1 MKTLLRSAFISAGNT
16 VSVRFLTPA
25 SSVQCVQAPGNI
37 PVTAISETPRHSDKL
52 EVYRRRCEHRISS
65 SSASNEPLASHV
77 PFPSLHTS
85 SHLFS
90 LLCDTKRPPERG
102 GEGEGSKAAAG
113 ARSGGCRAGAAL
125 ESRAPGEACAP
136 LGSCKGG
143 SALGGA
149 HLEGAVRGQL
159 YRHGANTTTRCAAS
173 APGAG
178 GAKVPGISASPQRAQ
193 PRERGGQNPSRG
205 QSREKKNESDLQGL
219 EPCLDGKRAQVRKE
233 RFAKMGFHPPQAVFW
248 SWVPHTR
255 GSLCG
260 AAEVASCLLW

>member
-16 VSVRFLTPA
+16 VPWFLTPA
-25 SSVQCVQAPGNI
+25 SSVRCVQAPGNI
-37 PVTAISETPRHSDKL
+37 PVTAVSETPRHSDKL

-77 PFPSLHTS
+77 SSPSLHTS
-85 SHLFS
+85 PHLFS

-159 YRHGANTTTRCAAS
+159 YRRGANTTTRCAAS
-173 APGAG
+173 GPGAG
-178 GAKVPGISASPQRAQ
+178 SAKVPSEHSPGSGAGKTPAEAKAGRKKMNQIC
-193 PRERGGQNPSRG
+193 RGWSPVWMV
-205 QSREKKNESDLQGL
+205 KGL
-219 EPCLDGKRAQVRKE
+219 R
-233 RFAKMGFHPPQAVFW
+233 
-248 SWVPHTR
+248 
-255 GSLCG
+255 
-260 AAEVASCLLW
+260 

>member
-16 VSVRFLTPA
+16 VPWFLTPA

-37 PVTAISETPRHSDKL
+37 PVTAVSETPRHSDKV

-77 PFPSLHTS
+77 PSPSLHTS

-159 YRHGANTTTRCAAS
+159 YQRGANTTTRCAAS
-173 APGAG
+173 GPGAG

-193 PRERGGQNPSRG
+193 PQQSWAKTPAEAKAGRKKMNQICRGWSPVWMV
-205 QSREKKNESDLQGL
+205 KGL
-219 EPCLDGKRAQVRKE
+219 R
-233 RFAKMGFHPPQAVFW
+233 
-248 SWVPHTR
+248 
-255 GSLCG
+255 
-260 AAEVASCLLW
+260 